1 MPLRDFNSQRLFVD
15 ALLAA
20 DRTID
25 VEATQANYLVNVLRL
40 KAGDTILV
48 FNGRDG
54 EWRASLAHRSR
65 RSVAL
70 AIEEQTRLQEGG
82 PDIDYLFAPLKR
94 ARLDYMIEK
103 ATELGAARLRPVI
116 TRRTIAERVNLE
128 RMRANA
134 IEAAEQCGILR
145 IPEVMEPVKLER
157 TLADWDGARR
167 LVLCDEEA
175 AVADPIEALGRAG
188 ARQPLAVLVGPE
200 GGFDETER
208 VLLLS
213 KPYTLAISLGPR
225 VMRADTAAI
234 AALALVS
241 AVAGDWR

>member
-1 MPLRDFNSQRLFVD
+1 MPLRDFNSQRLFVEVS
-15 ALLAA
+15 LAVGHV
-20 DRTID
+20 
-25 VEATQANYLVNVLRL
+25 VELEPTQANYLVNVLRL
-40 KAGDTILV
+40 KAGETILV

-54 EWRASLAHRSR
+54 EWSAALEQRSR
-65 RSVAL
+65 RHVAL
-70 AIEEQTRLQEGG
+70 QVREQTRVQEGG

-103 ATELGAARLRPVI
+103 ATELGVARLRPVI

-157 TLADWDGARR
+157 VLADWDPARR

-175 AVADPIEALGRAG
+175 AVANPVEALRTAG
-188 ARQPLAVLVGPE
+188 AAQPIAVLIGPE
-200 GGFDETER
+200 GGFDEAER
-208 VLLLS
+208 AMLLA
-213 KPYTLAISLGPR
+213 KPYTLSISLGPR

-234 AALALVS
+234 AALAVVN
-241 AVAGDWR
+241 AVAGDWS